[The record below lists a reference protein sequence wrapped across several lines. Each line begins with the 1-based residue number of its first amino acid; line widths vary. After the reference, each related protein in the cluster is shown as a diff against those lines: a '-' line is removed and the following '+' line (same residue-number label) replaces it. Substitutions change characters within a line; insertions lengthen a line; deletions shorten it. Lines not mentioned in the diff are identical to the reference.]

1 MSNTTLFVGW
11 LIYFV
16 LHSGLAL
23 TAVKQLAQRILG
35 TGYRFYRLGY
45 SIISTVGLIALLFVN
60 GEVTAPYFFEPLGL
74 LRYVSFVCTAFGVI
88 ILQVAFKQYRLRAFL
103 GLIPEVHGLRRSGI
117 LAWIRHPIYSGL
129 ILIVA
134 GFFLFIPNLPTL
146 ISCAFMLGYLPIGMW
161 LEERKLI
168 AEYGQAYRDYQK
180 EVPALI
186 PRLSKLMAP

>member
-23 TAVKQLAQRILG
+23 TAVKQLAQGILG

-45 SIISTVGLIALLFVN
+45 SIVSTVGLIVLLYVN
-60 GEVTAPYFFEPLGL
+60 GEVTAPYFFEPRGL

-88 ILQVAFKQYRLRAFL
+88 ILQVAFKQYKLRAFV
-103 GLIPEVHGLRRSGI
+103 GLIPEVHRLRRSGI

-180 EVPALI
+180 EVPALM
-186 PRLSKLMAP
+186 PRWSKLMAP